1 MAARKR
7 VETSEGSG
15 FVQAISPEGA
25 RRQFKLAV
33 TVMMAFALAALF
45 AVKLGNVTPRYH
57 ELDPVRLT
65 VEMPGTLTLRHAGTK
80 KPDLNG
86 I

>member
-7 VETSEGSG
+7 VESSEGSG
-15 FVQAISPEGA
+15 FVQSISPEGA

-33 TVMMAFALAALF
+33 TVMIAFALVALF
-45 AVKLGNVTPRYH
+45 VVKLGNVQPRH
-57 ELDPVRLT
+57 NELDLVRLT
-65 VEMPGTLTLRHAGTK
+65 VEMPGTVTPRHAGTQ